1 MTAQII
7 TPRSRPETLLPEQ
20 LSGKAHALYHQA
32 QASTDPITARMLY
45 CLAAQLARM
54 QQMRARNANA

>member
-32 QASTDPITARMLY
+32 QASTDPITA
-45 CLAAQLARM
+45 
-54 QQMRARNANA
+54 